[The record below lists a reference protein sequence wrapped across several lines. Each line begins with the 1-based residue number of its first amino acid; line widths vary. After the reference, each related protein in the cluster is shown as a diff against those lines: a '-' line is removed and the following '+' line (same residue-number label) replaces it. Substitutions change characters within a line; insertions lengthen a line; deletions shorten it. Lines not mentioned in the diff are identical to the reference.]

1 MSSHKLMLDEV
12 EEDFQLLAIHSS
24 LEEFKIAYFLNK
36 QLQITLSRTRLDLDF
51 NHGSVAAT
59 YPLYVYKDEP
69 NYRKYYLIKN
79 SYKGS
84 VKKVT
89 SSGSLFIEEELSP
102 HTTYLIPEYKDVDF
116 FLKIEEEIEPEE
128 IQKLIGRISAI
139 PKIVT
144 VYAVDITRLKS
155 KNNLILE

>member
-12 EEDFQLLAIHSS
+12 DEDFQLLAIHSS
-24 LEEFKIAYFLNK
+24 LEEFKMAYFLNK
-36 QLQITLSRTRLDLDF
+36 HLQITLSRARLDLDY
-51 NHGSVAAT
+51 NHGSVEAT

-69 NYRKYYLIKN
+69 NYRTYYLIKN

-116 FLKIEEEIEPEE
+116 FFKIDEEIGQEDL
-128 IQKLIGRISAI
+128 QRLVGKISAI

-144 VYAVDITRLKS
+144 VYAVDASRLKS